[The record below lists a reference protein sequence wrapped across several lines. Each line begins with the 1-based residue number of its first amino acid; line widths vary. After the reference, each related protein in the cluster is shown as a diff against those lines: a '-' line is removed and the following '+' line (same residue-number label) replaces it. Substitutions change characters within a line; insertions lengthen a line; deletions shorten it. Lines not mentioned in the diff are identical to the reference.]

1 MCVACVCGLFRRKEE
16 RKKMD
21 QDLQTVIEE
30 TELDTDPDTYF
41 KLTFD
46 DQATLNKD
54 VHVEIHKKIGQ

>member
-1 MCVACVCGLFRRKEE
+1 
-16 RKKMD
+16 MD